1 MEHPVAELQESMIN
15 VDRIWDRFENKS
27 GDSLKVASNLDF

>member
-15 VDRIWDRFENKS
+15 VDRIWDRFENNQ
-27 GDSLKVASNLDF
+27 GTA

>member
-1 MEHPVAELQESMIN
+1 MEQSVAELQESMIN

-27 GDSLKVASNLDF
+27 GDS

>member
-15 VDRIWDRFENKS
+15 VDWIWDRFENNQ
-27 GDSLKVASNLDF
+27 GTA